1 MKDKPPE
8 QEHKKITVL
17 RNNNIIVA
25 ADHAGWK
32 LKEELKPFLKKFGNV
47 VDVGNTIYDENDDYP
62 DFAAAACRTLR
73 NKGGTAFLFCGSAE
87 GMCIA
92 ANKMKGI
99 RAVVGNTKEGVAS
112 GRMHN
117 DANVLC
123 LAGGATKD
131 AKTAQ
136 TISLGKIQDMIRV
149 WLTTEFSGAKRH
161 MRRIAKVMRLEQE
174 K

>member
-1 MKDKPPE
+1 M
-8 QEHKKITVL
+8 KKINL
-17 RNNNIIVA
+17 IIA

-32 LKEELKPFLKKFGNV
+32 IKEALKPFLKKFGNV
-47 VDVGNTIYDENDDYP
+47 IDAGNTIYDENDDYP

-73 NKGGTAFLFCGSAE
+73 NEGGTAFLFCGSAE

-99 RAVVGNTKEGVAS
+99 RAVVGNTLEGVAS

-131 AKTAQ
+131 AKT
-136 TISLGKIQDMIRV
+136 TKNVSLRKIHEMIRI
-149 WLTTEFSGAKRH
+149 WLTTEFSGAQRH
-161 MRRIAKVMRLEQE
+161 VRRIAKVMQLEQE